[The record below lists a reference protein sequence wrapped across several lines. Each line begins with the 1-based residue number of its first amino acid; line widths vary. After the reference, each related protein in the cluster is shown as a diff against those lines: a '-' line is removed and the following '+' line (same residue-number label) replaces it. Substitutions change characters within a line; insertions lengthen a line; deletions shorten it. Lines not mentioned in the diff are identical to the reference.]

1 MGLAVWVQDEA
12 GPYQTKPYPRGSW
25 QTEADPTKRP
35 QEYIRNGTT
44 KMLTFFHPSTGEV
57 LVKGVGALIA
67 TIQI

>member
-1 MGLAVWVQDEA
+1 MGLEVWVQDEA
-12 GPYQTKPYPRGSW
+12 GPYQTKPYPGESW
-25 QTEADPTKRP
+25 QPEEHPVKHP
-35 QEYIRNGTT
+35 HEYIRNGTT